1 MRETYIYLQLGD
13 KPLRL
18 SGGYMSQFKVV
29 SMQFHLR
36 NLGFYPNYLIISKKN
51 WRLVRIFR
59 KLTHQNFYYKNINS
73 VSQATMP
80 PPSLWADV
88 AVTKK
93 KKKDILPHLSVWIAT
108 APGNDFRSL
117 SWLIYGGPWMFL
129 KVLASILTYNDANQ
143 LL

>member
-36 NLGFYPNYLIISKKN
+36 NLAFYPNYLIISKKN

-93 KKKDILPHLSVWIAT
+93 KKKISYPI
-108 APGNDFRSL
+108 
-117 SWLIYGGPWMFL
+117 FL
-129 KVLASILTYNDANQ
+129 FELQ
-143 LL
+143 LHQEMTSEVYHD